1 MTQKFADLGISAAAL
16 KAVAKLGYTDPTPI
30 QEQAIPQVLAGHDVC
45 AAAATGTGKT
55 AAFLLP
61 TMSTLAHAV
70 QDKKAVTGPRMLVVT
85 PTRELAEQ
93 IGEVCRAISRET
105 DHYVAVLYGGTKYGP
120 QITKLRKGVDIII
133 ATPGR
138 LIDLRER
145 GVVNL
150 RDIDVLVIDEADRML
165 DMGFWPSM
173 ETIIAEIPNARQTL
187 LFSATLDRKVMRK
200 VSPILD
206 NPVMVEVAHH
216 GDTAATVEQYI
227 LPIENKKKQELLQAV
242 LAEKGGE
249 KIIVFTR
256 TKKRAEECTDQLRDA
271 GFAADSIHS
280 DKPQHK
286 RKRALERFAKGKT
299 NILVATDVLA
309 RGIDV
314 PSVDY
319 VVNYDLPDMA
329 DDYVHRIGR
338 TGRAGEVGFAV
349 SFVTRES
356 RRELRAIETLIN
368 RELPM
373 MELESYDVDPNI
385 LESKNKN
392 KHGKKKHV
400 RARDIERA
408 TAHNEKAKKGG
419 SKHEEEPRD
428 FQGLD
433 GYKSRFENKNERGG
447 KPAKGGK
454 GAKGDFKKNGKP
466 AGKQG
471 SKQGAGKPGKFDKF
485 AKGNRKSDNRGK
497 GGSDYGKSKGY
508 GKGAKFDKYGN
519 RIDDRP
525 SKQGGKRGSASH
537 KKRYDS
543 PKPASKQGMR
553 KAQKQQTSFDR
564 FYGKNGR

>member
-1 MTQKFADLGISAAAL
+1 
-16 KAVAKLGYTDPTPI
+16 
-30 QEQAIPQVLAGHDVC
+30 
-45 AAAATGTGKT
+45 
-55 AAFLLP
+55 
-61 TMSTLAHAV
+61 
-70 QDKKAVTGPRMLVVT
+70 
-85 PTRELAEQ
+85 
-93 IGEVCRAISRET
+93 
-105 DHYVAVLYGGTKYGP
+105 
-120 QITKLRKGVDIII
+120 
-133 ATPGR
+133 
-138 LIDLRER
+138 
-145 GVVNL
+145 
-150 RDIDVLVIDEADRML
+150 
-165 DMGFWPSM
+165 
-173 ETIIAEIPNARQTL
+173 
-187 LFSATLDRKVMRK
+187 MRK

-242 LAEKGGE
+242 LGEKGGE

-356 RRELRAIETLIN
+356 RRELHAIETLIN

-419 SKHEEEPRD
+419 KHEKEPRD
-428 FQGLD
+428 FQGLN
-433 GYKSRFENKNERGG
+433 GYKSRFENKGG
-447 KPAKGGK
+447 KSADGARKGSSGKGGK
-454 GAKGDFKKNGKP
+454 LGGAPKGTKFDKYGN
-466 AGKQG
+466 KQG
-471 SKQGAGKPGKFDKF
+471 GSKPGKFQK
-485 AKGNRKSDNRGK
+485 
-497 GGSDYGKSKGY
+497 KSKGN
-508 GKGAKFDKYGN
+508 GSDKRNAKNDGFSRNAKFDKYGN
-519 RIDDRP
+519 RTDERA
-525 SKQGGKRGSASH
+525 GGKRGSASH

-543 PKPASKQGMR
+543 PKPKSKQGIR